1 MNLDVGLWRFIIDVL
16 IWQYKHKQS
25 CIVCLRQLV
34 LLLLSLIENSDV
46 NKDVAVAFVNL
57 FAVDQVVSVTKSYVT
72 IQVFL
77 LLLREL

>member
-16 IWQYKHKQS
+16 IWQYKHKQL